1 MEANMTTRSL
11 LLGTA
16 LALCLAAQPAS
27 AQFKTQGVSDTEIVI
42 GTHMDLSGPIKSW
55 GVPAMAGM
63 KLAVEQ
69 INAAGG
75 INGRKVRLVSEDDS
89 YDPKKAVLQTQKL
102 IELDKVFAIVSAMGS
117 ATTLAPMPMVQSAG
131 LLHLFPI
138 TAAEFT
144 FKMDPAKP
152 EDRLKFNM
160 FSPYYDTMR
169 LGIKYVMEQKGYKK
183 PCIVYQDDEMGKN
196 FTDAY
201 SDQLKDLKVPEATR
215 VSFKR
220 GATDFNSQ
228 VARMKADG
236 CDLVALGSV
245 VRETVGIVS
254 AAKKLDWAPAF
265 VVSSPSYVPDLHDLG
280 KDAAEGIYGVGQIE
294 IFYPDTATGQ
304 VKEFIDAYKK
314 MHGTDPNLQST
325 SGYNGAMVFA
335 HFANLAGK
343 NLTTD
348 SMITAM
354 ESGKVYEDIF
364 GGAPVSFSKDNHL
377 GVSAAVIGQIKNGRW
392 VTIAKNQSYKPAKSN

>member
-1 MEANMTTRSL
+1 MTSRYLMSAAIV
-11 LLGTA
+11 A
-16 LALCLAAQPAS
+16 LTGLAAQPAL
-27 AQFKTQGVSDTEIVI
+27 AQFKTQGVTDTEIVI

-55 GVPAMAGM
+55 GVPASQGM

-75 INGRKVRLVSEDDS
+75 INGRKIKLILEDDS

-102 IELDKVFAIVSAMGS
+102 IELDKAFSIVSAMGS
-117 ATTLAPMPMVQSAG
+117 ATTLAPMPLVQGAG
-131 LLHLFPI
+131 LTHLFPI

-169 LGIKYVMEQKGYKK
+169 LGIKYVMEHNKVTK

-201 SDQLKDLKVPEATR
+201 TDQLKDLKIPEATR

-245 VRETVGIVS
+245 VRESVGIVT
-254 AAKKLDWAPAF
+254 AAKKLGWTPLY
-265 VVSSPSYVPDLHDLG
+265 VVSSPSYVPDLHELG
-280 KDAAEGIYGVGQIE
+280 KDATEGVFGVGQTE
-294 IFYPDTATGQ
+294 IFYTDTATGK
-304 VKEFIDAYKK
+304 VKEFIEAYRK
-314 MHGTDPNLQST
+314 MFGVDPNLQST
-325 SGYNGAMVFA
+325 SGYDGAMAFA
-335 HFANLAGK
+335 FYAGLAGK

-348 SMITAM
+348 SLIAAM
-354 ESGKVYEDIF
+354 ESGKVFEDIF

-377 GVSAAVIGQIKNGRW
+377 GVSAATIGQIKNGRW
-392 VTIAKNQSYKPAKSN
+392 TTIAKNQSYKTEK

>member
-1 MEANMTTRSL
+1 MTSRFL
-11 LLGTA
+11 LSAAIAA
-16 LALCLAAQPAS
+16 LTGLAAQPAL
-27 AQFKTQGVSDTEIVI
+27 AQFKTQGVTDTEIVI

-55 GVPAMAGM
+55 GVPASSGM

-75 INGRKVRLVSEDDS
+75 IHGRKIKLILEDDS

-102 IELDKVFAIVSAMGS
+102 IELDKAFSIVSAMGS
-117 ATTLAPMPMVQSAG
+117 ATTLAPMPLVQGAG
-131 LLHLFPI
+131 LTHLFPI

-152 EDRLKFNM
+152 EDRLKFNI

-169 LGIKYVMEQKGYKK
+169 LGIKYVIEHNKVTK

-201 SDQLKDLKVPEATR
+201 TDQLKDLKVPEATR

-245 VRETVGIVS
+245 VRESVGIVT
-254 AAKKLDWAPAF
+254 AAKKLGWTPLF
-265 VVSSPSYVPDLHDLG
+265 VVSSPSYVPDLHELG
-280 KDAAEGIYGVGQIE
+280 KDATEGIFGVGQTE
-294 IFYPDTATGQ
+294 IFYTDTATGK
-304 VKEFIDAYKK
+304 VKEFIEAYRK
-314 MHGTDPNLQST
+314 MFGVDPNLQST
-325 SGYNGAMVFA
+325 SGYDGAMAFA
-335 HFANLAGK
+335 FYADLAGK
-343 NLTTD
+343 NLTTE
-348 SMITAM
+348 SLIAAM
-354 ESGKVYEDIF
+354 ESGKVFEDIF

-377 GVSAAVIGQIKNGRW
+377 GVSAATIGQIKNGRW
-392 VTIAKNQSYKPAKSN
+392 VTIAKNQSYKSEK

>member
-1 MEANMTTRSL
+1 MTSRFL
-11 LLGTA
+11 LSAAIVVLTGV
-16 LALCLAAQPAS
+16 AAQPAL

-55 GVPAMAGM
+55 GVPASSGM

-75 INGRKVRLVSEDDS
+75 INGRKIKLILEDDS

-102 IELDKVFAIVSAMGS
+102 IELDKAFSIVSAMGS
-117 ATTLAPMPMVQSAG
+117 ATTLAPMPLVQGAG
-131 LLHLFPI
+131 LTHLFPI

-169 LGIKYVMEQKGYKK
+169 LGIKYVMEHNKLSK

-201 SDQLKDLKVPEATR
+201 SDQLKDMKLPEATR

-245 VRETVGIVS
+245 VRESVGIVT
-254 AAKKLDWAPAF
+254 AAKKLGWTPTY
-265 VVSSPSYVPDLHDLG
+265 VVSSPSYVPDLHELG
-280 KDAAEGIYGVGQIE
+280 KDATEGIFGVGQTE
-294 IFYPDTATGQ
+294 IFYPDTATGK
-304 VKEFIDAYKK
+304 VKEFIEAYHK
-314 MHGTDPNLQST
+314 MFGVDPNLQST
-325 SGYNGAMVFA
+325 SGYDGAMAFA
-335 HFANLAGK
+335 FYAGLAGK

-348 SMITAM
+348 SLIAAM
-354 ESGKVYEDIF
+354 ESGKVFEDIF

-377 GVSAAVIGQIKNGRW
+377 GVSAATIGQIKNGRW
-392 VTIAKNQSYKPAKSN
+392 TTIAKNQSYKAEK

>member
-1 MEANMTTRSL
+1 MTSRFL
-11 LLGTA
+11 LSAAIVA
-16 LALCLAAQPAS
+16 LTGLAAQPAL
-27 AQFKTQGVSDTEIVI
+27 AQFKTQGVTDTEIVI

-55 GVPAMAGM
+55 GVPASSGM

-75 INGRKVRLVSEDDS
+75 INGRKIKLILEDDS

-102 IELDKVFAIVSAMGS
+102 IELDKVFSIVSAMGS
-117 ATTLAPMPMVQSAG
+117 ATTLAPMPLVQGAG
-131 LLHLFPI
+131 LTHLFPI

-169 LGIKYVMEQKGYKK
+169 LGIKYVMEHNGFKK

-245 VRETVGIVS
+245 VRESVGIVT
-254 AAKKLDWAPAF
+254 AAKKLGWAPAF
-265 VVSSPSYVPDLHDLG
+265 VVSSPSYVPDLHELG
-280 KDAAEGIYGVGQIE
+280 KDATEGIYGVGQTE
-294 IFYPDTATGQ
+294 IFYTDTATGK
-304 VKEFIDAYKK
+304 VKEFIEAYRK
-314 MHGTDPNLQST
+314 MFGVDPNLQST
-325 SGYNGAMVFA
+325 SGYDGAMAFA
-335 HFANLAGK
+335 FYAGLAGK
-343 NLTTD
+343 NLTTETL
-348 SMITAM
+348 IAAM
-354 ESGKVYEDIF
+354 ESGKVFEDIF

-377 GVSAAVIGQIKNGRW
+377 GVSAATIGQIKNGRW
-392 VTIAKNQSYKPAKSN
+392 VTVARNQSYKTEK

>member
-1 MEANMTTRSL
+1 MTSRFL
-11 LLGTA
+11 LSAAIVA
-16 LALCLAAQPAS
+16 LTGLAAQPAL
-27 AQFKTQGVSDTEIVI
+27 AQFKTQGVTDTEIVI

-55 GVPAMAGM
+55 GVPASSGM
-63 KLAVEQ
+63 KLAIEQ

-75 INGRKVRLVSEDDS
+75 INGRKIKLILEDDG

-102 IELDKVFAIVSAMGS
+102 IELDKAFAIVSAMGS
-117 ATTLAPMPMVQSAG
+117 ATTLAPMPLVQGAG
-131 LLHLFPI
+131 LAHLFPI

-169 LGIKYVMEQKGYKK
+169 LGIKYVMDQNKDLKK

-201 SDQLKDLKVPEATR
+201 TDQLKDLKVPEATR

-245 VRETVGIVS
+245 VRETVGIVT
-254 AAKKLDWAPAF
+254 AAKKLGWTPTY
-265 VVSSPSYVPDLHDLG
+265 VVSSPSYVPDLHELG
-280 KDAAEGIYGVGQIE
+280 KDAAEGIYGVGQTE
-294 IFYPDTATGQ
+294 IFYTDTATGK
-304 VKEFIDAYKK
+304 VKEFIEAYRK
-314 MHGTDPNLQST
+314 MFGIDPNLQST
-325 SGYNGAMVFA
+325 SGYDGAMAFA
-335 HFANLAGK
+335 FYAGLAGK

-348 SMITAM
+348 SLIAAM
-354 ESGKVYEDIF
+354 ESGKVFEDIF

-377 GVSAAVIGQIKNGRW
+377 GVSAATIGQIKNGRW
-392 VTIAKNQSYKPAKSN
+392 ATVARNQSYKTEK

>member
-1 MEANMTTRSL
+1 MTSRFL
-11 LLGTA
+11 LSAAIVA
-16 LALCLAAQPAS
+16 LTGLAAQPAL
-27 AQFKTQGVSDTEIVI
+27 AQFKTQGVTDTEIVI

-55 GVPAMAGM
+55 GVPASQGM

-75 INGRKVRLVSEDDS
+75 INGRKIKLILEDDS

-102 IELDKVFAIVSAMGS
+102 IELDKAFSIVSAMGS
-117 ATTLAPMPMVQSAG
+117 ATTLAPMPLVQGAG
-131 LLHLFPI
+131 LTHLFPI

-169 LGIKYVMEQKGYKK
+169 LGIKYVMEHNNIKK

-245 VRETVGIVS
+245 VRESVGIVT
-254 AAKKLDWAPAF
+254 AAKKLGWTPLF
-265 VVSSPSYVPDLHDLG
+265 VVSSPSYVPDLHELG
-280 KDAAEGIYGVGQIE
+280 KDAAEGIFGVGQTE
-294 IFYPDTATGQ
+294 IFYPDTATGK
-304 VKEFIDAYKK
+304 VKEFIEAYRK
-314 MHGTDPNLQST
+314 MFGVDPNLQST
-325 SGYNGAMVFA
+325 SGYDGAMAFA
-335 HFANLAGK
+335 FYAGLAGK
-343 NLTTD
+343 NLTTE
-348 SMITAM
+348 SLIAAM
-354 ESGKVYEDIF
+354 ESGKVFEDIF

-377 GVSAAVIGQIKNGRW
+377 GVSAATVGQIKNGRW
-392 VTIAKNQSYKPAKSN
+392 ATIAKNQSYKTEK

>member
-1 MEANMTTRSL
+1 MTSRFL
-11 LLGTA
+11 LSAAIVA
-16 LALCLAAQPAS
+16 LTGLAAQPAL
-27 AQFKTQGVSDTEIVI
+27 AQFKTQGVTDTEIVI

-55 GVPAMAGM
+55 GVPASQGM

-75 INGRKVRLVSEDDS
+75 INGRKIKLILEDDS

-102 IELDKVFAIVSAMGS
+102 IELDKAFSIVSAMGS
-117 ATTLAPMPMVQSAG
+117 ATTLAPMPLVQGAG
-131 LLHLFPI
+131 LTHLFPI

-169 LGIKYVMEQKGYKK
+169 LGIKYVMEHNKVTK

-245 VRETVGIVS
+245 VRESVGIVT
-254 AAKKLDWAPAF
+254 AAKKLGWAPLF

-280 KDAAEGIYGVGQIE
+280 KEATEGIFGVGQTE
-294 IFYPDTATGQ
+294 IFYTDTATGK
-304 VKEFIDAYKK
+304 VKEFIEAYRK
-314 MHGTDPNLQST
+314 MFGVDPNLQST
-325 SGYNGAMVFA
+325 SGYDGAMAFA
-335 HFANLAGK
+335 FYAGLAGK

-348 SMITAM
+348 SLITAM
-354 ESGKVYEDIF
+354 ESGKVFEDIF

-377 GVSAAVIGQIKNGRW
+377 GVSAATIGQIKNGRW
-392 VTIAKNQSYKPAKSN
+392 TTIAKNQSYKTEK

>member
-1 MEANMTTRSL
+1 MTLRFL
-11 LLGTA
+11 LSAAIVA
-16 LALCLAAQPAS
+16 LTGLPAQPAL
-27 AQFKTQGVSDTEIVI
+27 AQFKTQGVTDTEIVI

-55 GVPAMAGM
+55 GVPASSGM

-75 INGRKVRLVSEDDS
+75 INGRKIKLILEDDS

-102 IELDKVFAIVSAMGS
+102 IELDKAFSIVSAMGS
-117 ATTLAPMPMVQSAG
+117 ATTLAPMPLVQGAG
-131 LLHLFPI
+131 LTHLFPI

-169 LGIKYVMEQKGYKK
+169 LGIKYVMEKNGIKK

-245 VRETVGIVS
+245 VRESVGIVT
-254 AAKKLDWAPAF
+254 AAKKLGWTPLY

-280 KDAAEGIYGVGQIE
+280 KDATEGIFGVGQTE
-294 IFYPDTATGQ
+294 IFYPDTATAK
-304 VKEFIDAYKK
+304 VKEFIEAYRK
-314 MHGTDPNLQST
+314 MFGIDPNLQST
-325 SGYNGAMVFA
+325 SGYDGAMAFA
-335 HFANLAGK
+335 FYAGLAGK

-348 SMITAM
+348 SLIAAM
-354 ESGKVYEDIF
+354 ESGKVFEDIF

-377 GVSAAVIGQIKNGRW
+377 GVSAATIGQIKNGRW
-392 VTIAKNQSYKPAKSN
+392 VTIAKNQSYKSEK

>member
-1 MEANMTTRSL
+1 MTSRFL
-11 LLGTA
+11 LSAAIVA
-16 LALCLAAQPAS
+16 LTGVAAQPAL
-27 AQFKTQGVSDTEIVI
+27 AQFKTQGVTDTEIVI

-55 GVPAMAGM
+55 GVPASSGM

-75 INGRKVRLVSEDDS
+75 INGRKIKLILEDDS

-102 IELDKVFAIVSAMGS
+102 IELDKAFSIVSAMGS
-117 ATTLAPMPMVQSAG
+117 ATTLAPMPLVQGAG
-131 LLHLFPI
+131 LTHLFPI

-169 LGIKYVMEQKGYKK
+169 LGIKYVMEHNKVSK

-245 VRETVGIVS
+245 VRESVGIVS
-254 AAKKLDWAPAF
+254 AAKKLGWTPLF

-280 KDAAEGIYGVGQIE
+280 KDAAEGIFGVGQTE
-294 IFYPDTATGQ
+294 IFYPDTATGK
-304 VKEFIDAYKK
+304 VKEFIEAYRK
-314 MHGTDPNLQST
+314 MFGVDPNLQST
-325 SGYNGAMVFA
+325 SGYDGAMAFA
-335 HFANLAGK
+335 FYAGLAGK

-348 SMITAM
+348 SLIAAM
-354 ESGKVYEDIF
+354 ESGKVFEDIF

-377 GVSAAVIGQIKNGRW
+377 GVSAATIGQIKNGRW
-392 VTIAKNQSYKPAKSN
+392 VTIARNQSYKTEK

>member
-1 MEANMTTRSL
+1 MKTTL
-11 LLGTA
+11 LSTAAA
-16 LALCLAAQPAS
+16 LALCGLAAQPAS
-27 AQFKTQGVSDTEIVI
+27 AQFKTQGITDTEIVI
-42 GTHMDLSGPIKSW
+42 GTHMDMSGPIKSW
-55 GVPAMAGM
+55 GVPATNGM

-69 INAAGG
+69 INASGG
-75 INGRKVRLVSEDDS
+75 INGRKLRLVSEDDG

-117 ATTLAPMPMVQSAG
+117 ATTLAPMPLVQAAG

-169 LGIKYVMEQKGYKK
+169 LGIKWVIENKGFKK

-201 SDQLKDLKVPEATR
+201 TDQLKDLKIPEVTK

-245 VRETVGIVS
+245 VRESIGITTV
-254 AAKKLDWAPAF
+254 AKKLGWDVAF
-265 VVSSPSYVPDLHDLG
+265 VVSSPSFVPDFPDLG
-280 KDAAEGIYGVGQIE
+280 KEATEGIYGVGQTE
-294 IFYPDTATGQ
+294 IFYSDTAKGE
-304 VKEFIDAYKK
+304 VKDFIEAYRKSF
-314 MHGTDPNLQST
+314 GIEANQQATA
-325 SGYNGAMVFA
+325 GYNGAMVFA
-335 HFANLAGK
+335 YFAKMAGK
-343 NLTTD
+343 NLTTET
-348 SMITAM
+348 MMAAL
-354 ESGKVYEDIF
+354 ESGKVFDDIF
-364 GGAPVSFSKDNHL
+364 GGAPISFSKDNHL

-392 VTIAKNQSYKPAKSN
+392 TTIAKNQSYKTEK

>member
-1 MEANMTTRSL
+1 MKTTL
-11 LLGTA
+11 LSTAAA
-16 LALCLAAQPAS
+16 LALCGLAAQPAS
-27 AQFKTQGVSDTEIVI
+27 AQFKTQGITDTEIVI
-42 GTHMDLSGPIKSW
+42 GTHMDMSGPIKSW
-55 GVPAMAGM
+55 GVPATNGM

-69 INAAGG
+69 INASGG
-75 INGRKVRLVSEDDS
+75 INGRKLRLVSEDDG

-117 ATTLAPMPMVQSAG
+117 ATTLAPMPLVQAAG

-169 LGIKYVMEQKGYKK
+169 LGIKWVIENKGFKK

-201 SDQLKDLKVPEATR
+201 TDQLKDLKIPEVTK

-245 VRETVGIVS
+245 VRESIGITTV
-254 AAKKLDWAPAF
+254 AKKLGWDVAF
-265 VVSSPSYVPDLHDLG
+265 VVSSPSFVPDFPDLG
-280 KDAAEGIYGVGQIE
+280 KEATEGIYGVGQTE
-294 IFYPDTATGQ
+294 IFYSDTAKGE
-304 VKEFIDAYKK
+304 VKDFIEAYRKSF
-314 MHGTDPNLQST
+314 GIEANQQATA
-325 SGYNGAMVFA
+325 GYNGAMVFA
-335 HFANLAGK
+335 YFAKMAGK
-343 NLTTD
+343 NLTTE
-348 SMITAM
+348 SMMAAL
-354 ESGKVYEDIF
+354 ESGKVFDDIF
-364 GGAPVSFSKDNHL
+364 GGAPISFSKDNHL

-392 VTIAKNQSYKPAKSN
+392 TTIAKNQSYKTEK

>member
-1 MEANMTTRSL
+1 MTSRFL
-11 LLGTA
+11 LSAAIVA
-16 LALCLAAQPAS
+16 LTGVAAQPAL
-27 AQFKTQGVSDTEIVI
+27 AQFKTQGVTDTEIVI

-55 GVPAMAGM
+55 GVPASSGM

-75 INGRKVRLVSEDDS
+75 INGRKIKLILEDDS

-102 IELDKVFAIVSAMGS
+102 IELDKAFSIVSAMGS
-117 ATTLAPMPMVQSAG
+117 ATTLAPMPLVQGAG
-131 LLHLFPI
+131 LTHLFPI

-169 LGIKYVMEQKGYKK
+169 LGIKYVMEHNKLSK

-201 SDQLKDLKVPEATR
+201 SDQLKDMKLPEATR

-245 VRETVGIVS
+245 VRESVGIVT
-254 AAKKLDWAPAF
+254 AAKKLGWTPTY
-265 VVSSPSYVPDLHDLG
+265 VVSSPSYVPDLHELG
-280 KDAAEGIYGVGQIE
+280 KDAAEGIYGVGQTE
-294 IFYPDTATGQ
+294 IFYPDTATGK
-304 VKEFIDAYKK
+304 VKEFIEAYHK
-314 MHGTDPNLQST
+314 MFGIDPNLQST
-325 SGYNGAMVFA
+325 SGYDGAMAFA
-335 HFANLAGK
+335 FYAGLAGK

-348 SMITAM
+348 SLIAAM
-354 ESGKVYEDIF
+354 ESGKVFEDIF

-377 GVSAAVIGQIKNGRW
+377 GVSAATIGQIKNGRW
-392 VTIAKNQSYKPAKSN
+392 VTIAKNQSYKSEK

>member
-1 MEANMTTRSL
+1 MKTTL
-11 LLGTA
+11 LSTAAA
-16 LALCLAAQPAS
+16 LALCGLAAQPAS
-27 AQFKTQGVSDTEIVI
+27 AQFKTQGITDTEIVI
-42 GTHMDLSGPIKSW
+42 GTHMDMSGPIKSW
-55 GVPAMAGM
+55 GVPATNGM

-69 INAAGG
+69 INASGG
-75 INGRKVRLVSEDDS
+75 INGRKLRLVSEDDG

-117 ATTLAPMPMVQSAG
+117 ATTLAPMPLVQAAG

-169 LGIKYVMEQKGYKK
+169 LGIIWVIENKGFKK

-201 SDQLKDLKVPEATR
+201 TDQLKDLKIPEVTK

-245 VRETVGIVS
+245 VRESIGITTV
-254 AAKKLDWAPAF
+254 AKKLGWDVAF
-265 VVSSPSYVPDLHDLG
+265 VVSSPSFVPDFPDLG
-280 KDAAEGIYGVGQIE
+280 KEATEGIYGVGQTE
-294 IFYPDTATGQ
+294 IFYSDTAKGE
-304 VKEFIDAYKK
+304 VKDFIEAYRKSF
-314 MHGTDPNLQST
+314 GIEANQQATA
-325 SGYNGAMVFA
+325 GYNGAMVFA
-335 HFANLAGK
+335 YFAKMAGK
-343 NLTTD
+343 NLTTE
-348 SMITAM
+348 SMMAAL
-354 ESGKVYEDIF
+354 ESGKVFDDIF
-364 GGAPVSFSKDNHL
+364 GGAPISFSKDNHL

-392 VTIAKNQSYKPAKSN
+392 TTIAKNQSYKTEK

>member
-1 MEANMTTRSL
+1 MRSSYL
-11 LLGTA
+11 SIGA
-16 LALCLAAQPAS
+16 MVALCGVAATPAS
-27 AQFKTQGVSDTEIVI
+27 AQFKTQGITDTEIVI

-55 GVPAMAGM
+55 GVPATNGM

-69 INAAGG
+69 VNASGG
-75 INGRKVRLVSEDDS
+75 IHGRKLRLVSEDDG

-117 ATTLAPMPMVQSAG
+117 ATTLAPLPLVQSAG

-169 LGIKYVMEQKGYKK
+169 LSIKYGITQSKAKK

-201 SDQLKDLKVPEATR
+201 TDQLKAMNVPAATM

-245 VRETVGIVS
+245 TRESIGIVTV
-254 AAKKLDWAPAF
+254 AKKLDWAPTF
-265 VVSSPSYVPDLHDLG
+265 VVSSPTFVPDFPDLG
-280 KDAAEGIYGVGQIE
+280 KEATEGVIGVGQTE
-294 IFYPDTATGQ
+294 IFYADTATGK
-304 VKEFIDAYKK
+304 VKDFIEAYRKAF
-314 MHGTDPNLQST
+314 GIEANQQATA
-325 SGYNGAMVFA
+325 GYNGVMVFA
-335 HFANLAGK
+335 HFAEIAGK
-343 NLTTD
+343 NLTTE
-348 SMITAM
+348 SLIAAL
-354 ESGKVYEDIF
+354 ESGKTFDDIF

-392 VTIAKNQSYKPAKSN
+392 ATVAKNQTYKE

>member
-1 MEANMTTRSL
+1 MMTRSL
-11 LLGTA
+11 MLGTA
-16 LALCLAAQPAS
+16 LALCLAVQPAS
-27 AQFKTQGVSDTEIVI
+27 AQFKTQGVTDTEIVI

-63 KLAVEQ
+63 KLAVDQ
-69 INAAGG
+69 INAGGG

-117 ATTLAPMPMVQSAG
+117 ATTLAPMPLVQSAG

-152 EDRLKFNM
+152 EDRLKFNI
-160 FSPYYDTMR
+160 FSPYYDQMR

-201 SDQLKDLKVPEATR
+201 TDQLKDLKVPEATR

-245 VRETVGIVS
+245 VRETVGILS
-254 AAKKLDWAPAF
+254 AAKKLDWAPGFIVA
-265 VVSSPSYVPDLHDLG
+265 SPSYVPDLHELG
-280 KDAAEGIYGVGQIE
+280 KDATEGIYGVGQIE
-294 IFYPDTATGQ
+294 IFYSDTATGK

-314 MHGTDPNLQST
+314 LHGVEPNLQST

-335 HFANLAGK
+335 YFAGLAGK

-354 ESGKVYEDIF
+354 ESGKVYDDIF
-364 GGAPVSFSKDNHL
+364 GGAPVSFSKDKHL
-377 GVSAAVIGQIKNGRW
+377 GVSAAVISQIKNGRW
-392 VTIAKNQSYKPAKSN
+392 VMIAKNQSYKPAKSN

>member
-1 MEANMTTRSL
+1 MTSRFL
-11 LLGTA
+11 LSAAIVA
-16 LALCLAAQPAS
+16 LTGLAAQPAL
-27 AQFKTQGVSDTEIVI
+27 AQFKTQGVTDTEIVI

-55 GVPAMAGM
+55 GVPASSGM

-75 INGRKVRLVSEDDS
+75 INGRKIKLILEDDS

-102 IELDKVFAIVSAMGS
+102 IELDKAFSIVSAMGS
-117 ATTLAPMPMVQSAG
+117 ATTLAPMPLVQGAG
-131 LLHLFPI
+131 LTHLFPI

-169 LGIKYVMEQKGYKK
+169 LGIKYVLEQNKDLKK

-245 VRETVGIVS
+245 VRESVGIVT
-254 AAKKLDWAPAF
+254 AAKKLGWTPLY

-280 KDAAEGIYGVGQIE
+280 KDATEGIFGVGQTE
-294 IFYPDTATGQ
+294 IFYPDTATGK
-304 VKEFIDAYKK
+304 VKEFIEAYRK
-314 MHGTDPNLQST
+314 MFGIDPNLQST
-325 SGYNGAMVFA
+325 SGYDGAMAFA
-335 HFANLAGK
+335 FYAGLAGK

-348 SMITAM
+348 SLIAAM
-354 ESGKVYEDIF
+354 ESGKVFEDIF

-377 GVSAAVIGQIKNGRW
+377 GVSAATIGQIKNGRW
-392 VTIAKNQSYKPAKSN
+392 ATVARNQSYKTEK

>member
-1 MEANMTTRSL
+1 MTSRFL
-11 LLGTA
+11 LSAAIVA
-16 LALCLAAQPAS
+16 LTGLPSQPAL
-27 AQFKTQGVSDTEIVI
+27 AQFKTQGVTETEIVI

-55 GVPAMAGM
+55 GVPASSGM

-75 INGRKVRLVSEDDS
+75 INGRKIKLILEDDS

-102 IELDKVFAIVSAMGS
+102 IELDKAFSIVSAMGS
-117 ATTLAPMPMVQSAG
+117 ATTLAPMPLVQGAG
-131 LLHLFPI
+131 LTHLFPI

-169 LGIKYVMEQKGYKK
+169 LGIKYVMEKNGIKK

-245 VRETVGIVS
+245 VRESVGIVT
-254 AAKKLDWAPAF
+254 AAKKLGWTPLY

-280 KDAAEGIYGVGQIE
+280 KDATEGIFGVGQTE
-294 IFYPDTATGQ
+294 IFYPDTATGK
-304 VKEFIDAYKK
+304 VKEFIEAYRK
-314 MHGTDPNLQST
+314 MFGIDPNLQST
-325 SGYNGAMVFA
+325 SGYDGAMAFA
-335 HFANLAGK
+335 FYAGLAGK

-348 SMITAM
+348 SLIAAM
-354 ESGKVYEDIF
+354 ESGKVFEDIF

-377 GVSAAVIGQIKNGRW
+377 GVSAATIGQIKNGRW
-392 VTIAKNQSYKPAKSN
+392 VTIAKNQSYKSEK

>member
-1 MEANMTTRSL
+1 MTSRFL
-11 LLGTA
+11 LSAAIVA
-16 LALCLAAQPAS
+16 LTGLPAQPAL
-27 AQFKTQGVSDTEIVI
+27 AQFKTQGVTDTEIVI

-55 GVPAMAGM
+55 GVPASSGM

-75 INGRKVRLVSEDDS
+75 INGRKIKLILEDDS

-102 IELDKVFAIVSAMGS
+102 IELDKAFSIVSAMGS
-117 ATTLAPMPMVQSAG
+117 ATTLAPMPLVQGAG
-131 LLHLFPI
+131 LTHLFPI

-169 LGIKYVMEQKGYKK
+169 LGIKYVMEKNGIKK

-228 VARMKADG
+228 VARMKPDG

-245 VRETVGIVS
+245 VRESVGIVT
-254 AAKKLDWAPAF
+254 AAKKLGWTPLY

-280 KDAAEGIYGVGQIE
+280 KDATEGIFGVGQTE
-294 IFYPDTATGQ
+294 IFYPDTATGK
-304 VKEFIDAYKK
+304 VKEFIEAYRK
-314 MHGTDPNLQST
+314 MFGIDPNLQST
-325 SGYNGAMVFA
+325 SGYDGAMAFA
-335 HFANLAGK
+335 FYAGLAGK

-348 SMITAM
+348 SLIAAM
-354 ESGKVYEDIF
+354 ESGKVFEDIF

-377 GVSAAVIGQIKNGRW
+377 GVSAATIGQIKNGRW
-392 VTIAKNQSYKPAKSN
+392 VTIAKNQSYKSEK

>member
-1 MEANMTTRSL
+1 MTSRFL
-11 LLGTA
+11 LSAAIVA
-16 LALCLAAQPAS
+16 LTGLAAQPAL
-27 AQFKTQGVSDTEIVI
+27 AQFKTQGVTDTEIVI

-55 GVPAMAGM
+55 GVPASSGM

-75 INGRKVRLVSEDDS
+75 INGRKVKLILEDDS

-102 IELDKVFAIVSAMGS
+102 IELDKAFSIVSAMGS
-117 ATTLAPMPMVQSAG
+117 ATTLAPMPLVQGAG
-131 LLHLFPI
+131 LTHLFPI

-169 LGIKYVMEQKGYKK
+169 LGIKYVMEKNGVKK

-245 VRETVGIVS
+245 VRESVGIVT
-254 AAKKLDWAPAF
+254 AAKKLGWTPLF
-265 VVSSPSYVPDLHDLG
+265 VVSSPSYVPDLHELG
-280 KDAAEGIYGVGQIE
+280 KDATEGIFGVGQTE
-294 IFYPDTATGQ
+294 IFYPDTATGK
-304 VKEFIDAYKK
+304 VKEFIEAYRK
-314 MHGTDPNLQST
+314 MFGVDPNLQST
-325 SGYNGAMVFA
+325 SGYDGFMAFA
-335 HFANLAGK
+335 FYAGLAGK
-343 NLTTD
+343 NLTTETL
-348 SMITAM
+348 IAAM
-354 ESGKVYEDIF
+354 ESGKVFEDIF

-377 GVSAAVIGQIKNGRW
+377 GVSAATIGQIKNGRW
-392 VTIAKNQSYKPAKSN
+392 ATIAKNQSYKSER

>member
-1 MEANMTTRSL
+1 MTSRSL
-11 LLGTA
+11 LLATTVA
-16 LALCLAAQPAS
+16 LTTLAAHPAL
-27 AQFKTQGVSDTEIVI
+27 AQFKTQGVTDTEIVI

-55 GVPAMAGM
+55 GVPASQGM

-75 INGRKVRLVSEDDS
+75 INGRKIKLVLEDDG
-89 YDPKKAVLQTQKL
+89 YDPKKAVLETQKL
-102 IELDKVFAIVSAMGS
+102 IELDKAFSIVSAMGS
-117 ATTLAPMPMVQSAG
+117 ATTLAPMPLVQGAG
-131 LLHLFPI
+131 LTHLFPI

-169 LGIKYVMEQKGYKK
+169 LGIKYVMEHGKFAK

-201 SDQLKDLKVPEATR
+201 TDQLKDMKIPEATR

-245 VRETVGIVS
+245 VRESVGIIT
-254 AAKKLDWAPAF
+254 AAKKLGWTPAF
-265 VVSSPSYVPDLHDLG
+265 VVSSPSYVPDLHELG
-280 KDAAEGIYGVGQIE
+280 KDAAEGIYGVGQTE
-294 IFYPDTATGQ
+294 IFYPDTATGK
-304 VKEFIDAYKK
+304 VKEFIEAYHK
-314 MHGTDPNLQST
+314 MFGIDPNLQST
-325 SGYNGAMVFA
+325 SGYDGAMAFA
-335 HFANLAGK
+335 FYAKLAGK
-343 NLTTD
+343 DLTTD
-348 SMITAM
+348 SLIAAM
-354 ESGKVYEDIF
+354 ESGKVFDDIF

-377 GVSAAVIGQIKNGRW
+377 GVSAATIAQIKNGRW
-392 VTIAKNQSYKPAKSN
+392 VTIARNQSYKTEK

>member
-1 MEANMTTRSL
+1 MKTTL
-11 LLGTA
+11 LSTAAA
-16 LALCLAAQPAS
+16 LALCGLAAEPAA
-27 AQFKTQGVSDTEIVI
+27 AQFKTQGVTDTEIVL

-55 GVPAMAGM
+55 GVPATNGM

-69 INAAGG
+69 INTSGG
-75 INGRKVRLVSEDDS
+75 INGRKLRLVSEDDG

-117 ATTLAPMPMVQSAG
+117 ATTLAPMPLVQSAG

-169 LGIKYVMEQKGYKK
+169 LGIKWVMQNKGYKK

-201 SDQLKDLKVPEATR
+201 TDELKDLNIPEATR

-228 VARMKADG
+228 VARMKSDG

-245 VRETVGIVS
+245 VRESVGIVTV
-254 AAKKLDWAPAF
+254 AKKLGWEPAF
-265 VVSSPSYVPDLHDLG
+265 VVSSPSYVPDLADLG
-280 KDAAEGIYGVGQIE
+280 KEAAEGIYGVGQIE
-294 IFYPDTATGQ
+294 IFYRDTATGK
-304 VKEFIDAYKK
+304 VKDFIEAYHK
-314 MHGTDPNLQST
+314 MFGIDPNLQTT

-335 HFANLAGK
+335 HYAAMAGK
-343 NLTTD
+343 NLTTE
-348 SMITAM
+348 SLMAAL
-354 ESGKVYEDIF
+354 ESGKVFDDIF
-364 GGAPVSFSKDNHL
+364 GGAPVSFSKENHL

-392 VTIAKNQSYKPAKSN
+392 TTIAKNQSYKTEK

>member
-1 MEANMTTRSL
+1 
-11 LLGTA
+11 
-16 LALCLAAQPAS
+16 
-27 AQFKTQGVSDTEIVI
+27 
-42 GTHMDLSGPIKSW
+42 
-55 GVPAMAGM
+55 M

-75 INGRKVRLVSEDDS
+75 INGRKVKLISEDDG

-117 ATTLAPMPMVQSAG
+117 ATTLAPMPLVQSAG

-169 LGIKYVMEQKGYKK
+169 LGIKWMIENKGFKK

-201 SDQLKDLKVPEATR
+201 SDQLKDLKMPEATK

-245 VRETVGIVS
+245 VRETVGIVTV
-254 AAKKLDWAPAF
+254 AKKLGWEPAF
-265 VVSSPSYVPDLHDLG
+265 VVSSPSFVPDLPDLG
-280 KDAAEGIYGVGQIE
+280 KDAAEGIYGVGQTE
-294 IFYPDTATGQ
+294 IFYADTATGK
-304 VKEFIDAYKK
+304 VKDFIEAYRK
-314 MHGTDPNLQST
+314 MFSIEANQQATA
-325 SGYNGAMVFA
+325 GYNGAMVFA
-335 HFANLAGK
+335 HYAAMTGK
-343 NLTTD
+343 NLTTE
-348 SMITAM
+348 SMISAL
-354 ESGKVYEDIF
+354 ESGKVFDDIF
-364 GGAPVSFSKDNHL
+364 GGAPISFTKDNHL

-392 VTIAKNQSYKPAKSN
+392 ATIAKNQSYKSDTPAKSN

>member
-1 MEANMTTRSL
+1 MTSRFL
-11 LLGTA
+11 LSAAIVA
-16 LALCLAAQPAS
+16 LMGVAAQPAL
-27 AQFKTQGVSDTEIVI
+27 AQFKTQGVTDTEIVI

-55 GVPAMAGM
+55 GVPASSGM

-75 INGRKVRLVSEDDS
+75 INGRKIKLILEDDS

-102 IELDKVFAIVSAMGS
+102 IELDKAFSIVSAMGS
-117 ATTLAPMPMVQSAG
+117 ATTLAPMPLVQGAG
-131 LLHLFPI
+131 LTHLFPI

-169 LGIKYVMEQKGYKK
+169 LGIKYVMDQNKDLKK

-245 VRETVGIVS
+245 VRETVGIVT
-254 AAKKLDWAPAF
+254 AARKLGWTPLY
-265 VVSSPSYVPDLHDLG
+265 VVSSPSYVPDLHELG
-280 KDAAEGIYGVGQIE
+280 KEAAEGIYGVGQTE
-294 IFYPDTATGQ
+294 IFYSDTATGK
-304 VKEFIDAYKK
+304 VKEFIEAYRK
-314 MHGTDPNLQST
+314 MFGIDPNLQST
-325 SGYNGAMVFA
+325 SGYDGAMAFA
-335 HFANLAGK
+335 FYAGLAGK

-348 SMITAM
+348 SLIAAM
-354 ESGKVYEDIF
+354 ESGKVFEDIF

-377 GVSAAVIGQIKNGRW
+377 GVSAATIGQIKNGRW
-392 VTIAKNQSYKPAKSN
+392 VTIAKNQSYKTEK

>member
-1 MEANMTTRSL
+1 MTSRFL
-11 LLGTA
+11 LSAAIVA
-16 LALCLAAQPAS
+16 LMGVAAQPAL
-27 AQFKTQGVSDTEIVI
+27 AQFKTQGVTDTEIVI

-55 GVPAMAGM
+55 GVPASSGM

-75 INGRKVRLVSEDDS
+75 INGRKIKLILEDDS

-102 IELDKVFAIVSAMGS
+102 IELDKAFSIVSAMGS
-117 ATTLAPMPMVQSAG
+117 ATTLAPMPLVQGAG
-131 LLHLFPI
+131 LTHLFPI

-169 LGIKYVMEQKGYKK
+169 LGIKYVMEKNGIKK

-245 VRETVGIVS
+245 VRETVGIVT
-254 AAKKLDWAPAF
+254 AARKLGWTPLY
-265 VVSSPSYVPDLHDLG
+265 VVSSPSYVPDLHELG
-280 KDAAEGIYGVGQIE
+280 KEAAEGIYGVGQTE
-294 IFYPDTATGQ
+294 IFYSDTATGK
-304 VKEFIDAYKK
+304 VKEFIEAYRK
-314 MHGTDPNLQST
+314 MFGIDPNLQST
-325 SGYNGAMVFA
+325 SGYDGAMAFA
-335 HFANLAGK
+335 FYAGLAGK

-348 SMITAM
+348 SLIAAM
-354 ESGKVYEDIF
+354 ESGKVFEDIF

-377 GVSAAVIGQIKNGRW
+377 GVSAATIGQIKNGRW
-392 VTIAKNQSYKPAKSN
+392 VTIAKNQSYKTEK